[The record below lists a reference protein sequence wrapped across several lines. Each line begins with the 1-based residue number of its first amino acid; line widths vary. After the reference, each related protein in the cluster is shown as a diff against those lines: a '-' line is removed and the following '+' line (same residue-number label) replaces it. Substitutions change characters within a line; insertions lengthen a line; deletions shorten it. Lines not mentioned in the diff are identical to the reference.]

1 MSLASSLS
9 KITKITESLTN
20 STPTFL
26 VPFKIKNSVLN
37 RILGLEEGQGEIES
51 ISDLANLA
59 KESLDVVK
67 YGVNLFRCGVHNI
80 MNYNA
85 LIGQIL
91 GGLTQMAVGLAAEIF
106 DAIQTQVQ
114 LAINQVVNT
123 VFSLIQAIHSLW
135 VSMVLLWNTT
145 MDMLS
150 SWFNWGEVNWDFM
163 LDKENCDDMYSAII
177 ACLLNKFLGPFV
189 KKIKEN
195 TVGKINKW
203 GEELNQELY
212 EGLSDVKVISD
223 FANREAFL
231 LKKASIQIGGLTK
244 QNLLS

>member
-1 MSLASSLS
+1 
-9 KITKITESLTN
+9 
-20 STPTFL
+20 
-26 VPFKIKNSVLN
+26 
-37 RILGLEEGQGEIES
+37 
-51 ISDLANLA
+51 
-59 KESLDVVK
+59 
-67 YGVNLFRCGVHNI
+67 
-80 MNYNA
+80 
-85 LIGQIL
+85 
-91 GGLTQMAVGLAAEIF
+91 
-106 DAIQTQVQ
+106 
-114 LAINQVVNT
+114 
-123 VFSLIQAIHSLW
+123 
-135 VSMVLLWNTT
+135 

-150 SWFNWGEVNWDFM
+150 SWFNWGEANWDFM

-212 EGLSDVKVISD
+212 EGLSDVNVISD

-244 QNLLS
+244 